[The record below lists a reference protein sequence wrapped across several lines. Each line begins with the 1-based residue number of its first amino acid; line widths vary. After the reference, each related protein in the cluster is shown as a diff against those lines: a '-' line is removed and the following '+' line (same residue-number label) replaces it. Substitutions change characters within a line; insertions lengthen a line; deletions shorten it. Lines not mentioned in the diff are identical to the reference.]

1 MQKITLIGCTL
12 GLLLGAQAHATE
24 APLDGTLS
32 KIANAKSITL
42 GYRDAS
48 VPFSYVGDHSGKP
61 MGYSVELAN
70 KIVERIQQKTGVP
83 KLNVKYNLVTS
94 QTRIALVQTAER
106 QKQVAFSYGFIY
118 VKGQLLTANDSGIKS
133 FADLQGKNVVTTAG
147 TTNERFLKSYNVDHK
162 LNMSVISAK
171 DHGEAF
177 QMLQSGRAAAFYM
190 DDALLY
196 GERAKAR
203 DPHKWVVVGEEQ
215 SREIYS
221 CMVRKDDPQFLAV
234 VNETLAGLYSS
245 GEINGTPSSKKA
257 PRVLREP
264 PENVFAGLKPSA
276 RPLAKSASTEA
287 LMSSER
293 VSTPSAKLAGP
304 PGSSNGLPFTTNRM
318 SRSDESPL
326 SKRVVSRAARVAGS
340 LKPGSAKK
348 L

>member
-1 MQKITLIGCTL
+1 MHKITLIGCTL

-24 APLDGTLS
+24 APLEGTLG
-32 KIANAKSITL
+32 KIAKAKSITL

-61 MGYSVELAN
+61 MGYSVDLATR
-70 KIVERIQQKTGVP
+70 IVERIQQKTGVP
-83 KLNVKYNLVTS
+83 NLNVKYNLVTS
-94 QTRIALVQTAER
+94 QTRIALVQNGTVDLECGSTGVTAER

-133 FADLQGKNVVTTAG
+133 FADLKGKNVVTTAG
-147 TTNERFLKSYNVDHK
+147 TTNERFIKSYNADHK

-196 GERAKAR
+196 GERAKAK

-234 VNETLAGLYSS
+234 VNQTLADLYSS
-245 GEINGTPSSKKA
+245 GEINGIYQRWFEQPIPPKGLNLEFPMTSELKAIIATP
-257 PRVLREP
+257 
-264 PENVFAGLKPSA
+264 
-276 RPLAKSASTEA
+276 
-287 LMSSER
+287 
-293 VSTPSAKLAGP
+293 VSDPV
-304 PGSSNGLPFTTNRM
+304 
-318 SRSDESPL
+318 E
-326 SKRVVSRAARVAGS
+326 
-340 LKPGSAKK
+340 
-348 L
+348 